1 MLNDLH
7 KHLSKTKLLP
17 PGSKILIAV
26 SGGVDSVALL
36 SLLSALAD
44 QYRWKLSVAHYN
56 HGMRP
61 DASIDAML
69 VGSLADQYGHPFY
82 MGKYEYSDFS
92 EAALR
97 KSRYDFLELIRRD
110 TGYDYVVTAHH
121 NNDFLETAI
130 FNTIRGADREGMV
143 ALKSRRGNIIRPL
156 LVFSKSELIVYANL
170 LKLPYR
176 EDGSNNDV
184 GYSRNF
190 VRNILLP
197 HASVKY
203 KNFHHNMNRRLANLT
218 DVNIKINAGL
228 SRLADQMVDYEDES
242 SIQLDGQ
249 QFANLPAVVQK
260 SLLVFLIK
268 RLQPSHS
275 LSRTNIAK
283 AVKFVET
290 SSSGSKMPLPGG
302 LHLVN
307 TYDKFVIT
315 SESQNY
321 SENTNDTLHVLSA
334 KKPFKNDLFK
344 VAINTDSRAGI
355 KIPNQKLYVRYRQ
368 AGDRVGPVGMKGTK
382 KLQDIF
388 VDAKI
393 PRHIRS
399 HWPVVV
405 TASNEIVWVPNLVKN
420 RKFFENT
427 ADNYQ
432 YLTCEVI

>member
-1 MLNDLH
+1 MLNELH
-7 KHLSKTKLLP
+7 KHLSETRLLP
-17 PGSKILIAV
+17 PGSKILVAV

-44 QYRWKLSVAHYN
+44 QYRWKLAVAHYN

-61 DASIDAML
+61 DASHDAML
-69 VGSLADQYGHPFY
+69 VGSLADQYGYTFFL
-82 MGKYEYSDFS
+82 GKYEYSDFS

-97 KSRYDFLELIRRD
+97 KARYDFLELIRRD

-143 ALKSRRGNIIRPL
+143 ALKPRRGNIVRPL
-156 LVFSKSELIVYANL
+156 LAFSKPELIVYANL
-170 LKLPYR
+170 QGLAYR
-176 EDGSNNDV
+176 EDSSNSDV
-184 GYSRNF
+184 GYTRNF
-190 VRNILLP
+190 VRNVLLP
-197 HASVKY
+197 HASIKY

-218 DVNIKINAGL
+218 EINIKINAGL
-228 SRLADQMVDYEDES
+228 SRLADQMVDYEDKN

-249 QFANLPAVVQK
+249 QFQQLPAVVQK
-260 SLLVFLIK
+260 SLLVFLVK
-268 RLQPSHS
+268 RLQPSHG
-275 LSRTNIAK
+275 LSKINIAK
-283 AVKFVET
+283 AVKFIEN
-290 SSSGSKMPLPGG
+290 SSSGTKMPLPGG
-302 LHLVN
+302 LQLVN

-344 VAINTDSRAGI
+344 VAINADSRVGI

-393 PRHIRS
+393 PRHIRG

>member
-1 MLNDLH
+1 MLNELH
-7 KHLSKTKLLP
+7 KHLSETSLLP
-17 PGSKILIAV
+17 PGSKILVAV

-44 QYRWKLSVAHYN
+44 QYRWKLAVAHYN

-61 DASIDAML
+61 DASHDAML
-69 VGSLADQYGHPFY
+69 VGSLADQYGYTFFL
-82 MGKYEYSDFS
+82 GKYEYSDFS

-97 KSRYDFLELIRRD
+97 KARYDFLELIRRD

-143 ALKSRRGNIIRPL
+143 ALKPRRGNIVRPL
-156 LVFSKSELIVYANL
+156 LAFSKPELIVYANL
-170 LKLPYR
+170 QGLAYR
-176 EDGSNNDV
+176 EDSSNSDV
-184 GYSRNF
+184 GYTRNF
-190 VRNILLP
+190 VRNVLLP
-197 HASVKY
+197 HASIKY

-218 DVNIKINAGL
+218 EINIKINAGL
-228 SRLADQMVDYEDES
+228 SRLADQMVDYEDKN

-249 QFANLPAVVQK
+249 QFQQLPAVVQK
-260 SLLVFLIK
+260 SLLVFLVK
-268 RLQPSHS
+268 RLQPSHG
-275 LSRTNIAK
+275 LSKINIAK
-283 AVKFVET
+283 AVKFIEN
-290 SSSGSKMPLPGG
+290 SSSGTKMPLPGG
-302 LHLVN
+302 LQLVN

-334 KKPFKNDLFK
+334 KKPFRNDLFK
-344 VAINTDSRAGI
+344 VAINTDSRTGI

-393 PRHIRS
+393 PRHIRG

-432 YLTCEVI
+432 YLTCEVV

>member
-1 MLNDLH
+1 MLNELH
-7 KHLSKTKLLP
+7 KHLSSTKLLP
-17 PGSKILIAV
+17 PGSKILVAV

-36 SLLSALAD
+36 SLLSALAN

-61 DASIDAML
+61 DASHDAML
-69 VGSLADQYGHPFY
+69 VGALADQYGYPFY
-82 MGKYEYSDFS
+82 LGKYEYSDFS

-97 KSRYDFLELIRRD
+97 KARYEFLELIRRD

-143 ALKSRRGNIIRPL
+143 ALKPRRGNIIRPL
-156 LVFSKSELIVYANL
+156 LPFSKPELIVYANL
-170 LKLPYR
+170 LKLAYS
-176 EDGSNNDV
+176 EDRSNSDV
-184 GYSRNF
+184 AYSRNF
-190 VRNILLP
+190 VRNVLLP
-197 HASVKY
+197 HASIKY
-203 KNFHHNMNRRLANLT
+203 KNFHHNMNRRLANLIEIN
-218 DVNIKINAGL
+218 VKINTGL
-228 SRLADQMVDYEDES
+228 SRLADRLVDYEDKN
-242 SIQLDGQ
+242 SIQFDGQ
-249 QFANLPAVVQK
+249 QFASLPAVVQK
-260 SLLVFLIK
+260 SLMVFLIK

-275 LSRTNIAK
+275 LTKINIAK
-283 AVKFVET
+283 AVRFVET
-290 SSSGSKMPLPGG
+290 SSSGSQMPLPGG

-315 SESQNY
+315 SEAQNY
-321 SENTNDTLHVLSA
+321 SENPNDTLHVLSA
-334 KKPFKNDLFK
+334 KKPFKNELFK
-344 VAINTDSRAGI
+344 VAINTDSKAGI

-393 PRHIRS
+393 PRHIRG

-420 RKFFENT
+420 RKFFENK